1 MIMDLKK
8 RVEAFDLDKI
18 SGERKEQLQVLV
30 DYVLSKV
37 RKQEE
42 VNLNFICTHNSRRSQ
57 FSQVWAKVAA
67 QHCGIAINSF
77 SGGVEVTEFN
87 PRAVNSLIRFGFQ
100 IESDGSENPVYKVY
114 FAQNESPINCFS
126 KLYNHNSSP
135 VENFAAVMTCSSA
148 DKNCPLIPGT
158 EKRISLTYEDPK
170 AFDGTEQEAE
180 QYDIRSIQI
189 GTELFYVFNQVK
201 KLK

>member
-1 MIMDLKK
+1 MILDLKK

-18 SGERKEQLQVLV
+18 SSERKDQLQVLV

-87 PRAVNSLIRFGFQ
+87 PQAVNSLKRFGFQ
-100 IESDGSENPVYKVY
+100 IESEGIENPVYKVY

-126 KLYNHNSSP
+126 KLYSHNSSP

-148 DKNCPLIPGT
+148 DKNCPFIPGT

-170 AFDGTEQEAE
+170 AFDGTEQKAE